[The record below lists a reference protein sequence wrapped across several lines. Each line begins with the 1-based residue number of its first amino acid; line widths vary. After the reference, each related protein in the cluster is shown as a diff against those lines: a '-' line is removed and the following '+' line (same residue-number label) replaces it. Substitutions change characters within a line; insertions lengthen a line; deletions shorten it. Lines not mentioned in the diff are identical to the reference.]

1 MVNPERRN
9 GECMECGVIGFHC
22 VWDDGDIYCE
32 ECTERY
38 EREHGLAP
46 NPEER
51 ERELERQYEIEHGIA
66 PDPVEEAERQQ
77 ELERRRLEIRNHPG
91 YREDPR
97 GPEYGYGLFGPR
109 PENGD
114 VPPRP
119 GID

>member
-38 EREHGLAP
+38 EL
-46 NPEER
+46 
-51 ERELERQYEIEHGIA
+51 EHGIA
-66 PDPVEEAERQQ
+66 PDPEEEEELRQ
-77 ELERRRLEIRNHPG
+77 ELARRRLRIRNHPG